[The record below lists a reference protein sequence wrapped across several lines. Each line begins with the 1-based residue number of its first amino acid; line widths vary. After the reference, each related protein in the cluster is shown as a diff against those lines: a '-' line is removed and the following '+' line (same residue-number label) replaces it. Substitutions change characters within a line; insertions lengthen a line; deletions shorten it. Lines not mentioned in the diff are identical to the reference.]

1 MLGGEL
7 EVDESWVSR
16 QFRNCRTVCSLIRGR
31 TSQGVRSCLLNLPQY
46 SSSSPQPT
54 WQRYSSTVIRPLF
67 KVFSDT
73 PSPLLSLTSMPQNPP
88 RLSPHPRL
96 SRSFPCTLS
105 GCKGRFSRRRDVR
118 RHENTVH
125 GAEKKHCGYNGC
137 KFRGTVRLDVLRK
150 HLRNHH
156 SSSSLTGELLR
167 QMSAKLASAESTD

>member
-1 MLGGEL
+1 MRLCL
-7 EVDESWVSR
+7 W
-16 QFRNCRTVCSLIRGR
+16 T
-31 TSQGVRSCLLNLPQY
+31 LLNILL
-46 SSSSPQPT
+46 SLHNL
-54 WQRYSSTVIRPLF
+54 RV
-67 KVFSDT
+67 SDT
-73 PSPLLSLTSMPQNPP
+73 PARLFDLSSKSFRIPRAHFFSLTSMPQNPP
-88 RLSPHPRL
+88 RLSPHPRS

-105 GCKGRFSRRRDVR
+105 ACKGRFSRRRDVR

-156 SSSSLTGELLR
+156 SSSFLTGELLR

>member
-1 MLGGEL
+1 VGLPTISQL
-7 EVDESWVSR
+7 
-16 QFRNCRTVCSLIRGR
+16 QNCLLFD
-31 TSQGVRSCLLNLPQY
+31 QRSCLLNLPQY